1 METGLSSPP
10 APPGG
15 KDQKNERVRA
25 IIAAALE
32 EFFQQGFA
40 AARLDAIAERAG
52 IGKGTI
58 YLYFDSK
65 ETLFEEAVRS
75 VILPVIERIESVALA
90 PQGSA
95 EALLRAMI
103 TTFYRE
109 VVATERRR
117 LLRLLIAEGPR
128 FPRLVSF
135 YHAEVIT
142 RGYRGHAEC
151 AALWH
156 RAGRV
161 CPEPGDRIP
170 ANHHGTGDGRRDL
183 EAAVRRHRSDRP
195 GAAMRGPSRH
205 RAART
210 DCAGNPVRQNIEK
223 PR

>member
-1 METGLSSPP
+1 LSSPP

-15 KDQKNERVRA
+15 KDQKNERVREILA
-25 IIAAALE
+25 SALE

-52 IGKGTI
+52 IGKGTV

-75 VILPVIERIESVALA
+75 VIRPVLERIESAALA

-95 EALLRAMI
+95 ETLLRGMI

-117 LLRLLIAEGPR
+117 LLRLLVAEGSR

-135 YHAEVIT
+135 YHSEVIT
-142 RGYRGHAEC
+142 RGM
-151 AALWH
+151 
-156 RAGRV
+156 
-161 CPEPGDRIP
+161 
-170 ANHHGTGDGRRDL
+170 
-183 EAAVRRHRSDRP
+183 
-195 GAAMRGPSRH
+195 AAMRLILQYGIERGEFAPSIAIDYPQVIMGPALVGAIWKLLFDDIDPIDLDELREAHLELVLQGLISR
-205 RAART
+205 
-210 DCAGNPVRQNIEK
+210 E
-223 PR
+223 

>member
-1 METGLSSPP
+1 MSSAA

-15 KDQKNERVRA
+15 KEQKNERVRE
-25 IIAAALE
+25 ILAAALE

-40 AARLDAIAERAG
+40 ATRLDAIAERAG

-75 VILPVIERIESVALA
+75 VIHPVIDRIESVALA

-95 EALLRAMI
+95 EAILRAMI

-117 LLRLLIAEGPR
+117 LLRLLIAEGSR

-135 YHAEVIT
+135 YHAEVLS
-142 RGYRGHAEC
+142 RGMTAIRHVMRYGVERGEF
-151 AALWH
+151 AAS
-156 RAGRV
+156 AAIDFPQAIMG
-161 CPEPGDRIP
+161 P
-170 ANHHGTGDGRRDL
+170 ALVGVIWKLLFDEIQPIDL
-183 EAAVRRHRSDRP
+183 EGLCEAHLEIVL
-195 GAAMRGPSRH
+195 RGLM
-205 RAART
+205 AR
-210 DCAGNPVRQNIEK
+210 G
-223 PR
+223 

>member
-1 METGLSSPP
+1 METGLSIPP

-15 KDQKNERVRA
+15 KDQKNERIRA

-52 IGKGTI
+52 IGKGTV

-65 ETLFEEAVRS
+65 ETLFEEAVRG
-75 VILPVIERIESVALA
+75 VVLPVIDSIESVALA

-117 LLRLLIAEGPR
+117 LLRLLIAEGSR

-135 YHAEVIT
+135 YHAEVLT
-142 RGYRGHAEC
+142 RA
-151 AALWH
+151 
-156 RAGRV
+156 
-161 CPEPGDRIP
+161 I
-170 ANHHGTGDGRRDL
+170 
-183 EAAVRRHRSDRP
+183 
-195 GAAMRGPSRH
+195 AAMRNVLRYGIERGEFTPSLAIEYPQTIMGPAIVGAIWKLLFEDIDPIDLEQLREAH
-205 RAART
+205 LDIVLRGLLAR
-210 DCAGNPVRQNIEK
+210 V
-223 PR
+223 